1 MSGSVNISKSR
12 CGLRNKEITF
22 IRFKYIWEKPM
33 NRSEISELRKLY
45 KPEKTAISAIAGC
58 YVDGEKNKKAV
69 FKEALLPLPE
79 EDVFK
84 YLEVY
89 KKALSGSIGKNIAN
103 IEFPIEAE
111 DEGSTHEL
119 MMRLRDS
126 ALSDEEALTM
136 LYDKIIDAFEYTGN
150 YLILLC
156 CAAYDVPGK
165 ASDGMTMDDASETVY
180 KYIQIIICPVEL
192 AKAALRYDEESGS
205 FSNRM
210 RDWILS
216 MPEFGLLFPAFND
229 RAADIHGMLLYTRD
243 PKNYREEM
251 MQKVFG
257 CKVPDPAYQQ
267 KNSFASALE
276 TAIGD
281 ELGLEAVKE
290 LNDSLIRM
298 KEEMAFNKAPVE
310 VDAAD
315 FKYLLADT
323 GISDEKRESFA
334 GIYGEMTKESPI
346 LLDNIVSKKTM
357 EIKTA
362 SVSIKVDAERSH
374 LISERLIDGKKCLV
388 VDIDG
393 EAVEVNGVVIS
404 QTADISEG

>member
-1 MSGSVNISKSR
+1 M
-12 CGLRNKEITF
+12 
-22 IRFKYIWEKPM
+22 
-33 NRSEISELRKLY
+33 
-45 KPEKTAISAIAGC
+45 
-58 YVDGEKNKKAV
+58 
-69 FKEALLPLPE
+69 
-79 EDVFK
+79 
-84 YLEVY
+84 
-89 KKALSGSIGKNIAN
+89 
-103 IEFPIEAE
+103 
-111 DEGSTHEL
+111 
-119 MMRLRDS
+119 
-126 ALSDEEALTM
+126 
-136 LYDKIIDAFEYTGN
+136 
-150 YLILLC
+150 
-156 CAAYDVPGK
+156 
-165 ASDGMTMDDASETVY
+165 
-180 KYIQIIICPVEL
+180 
-192 AKAALRYDEESGS
+192 
-205 FSNRM
+205 
-210 RDWILS
+210 
-216 MPEFGLLFPAFND
+216 
-229 RAADIHGMLLYTRD
+229 
-243 PKNYREEM
+243 
-251 MQKVFG
+251 
-257 CKVPDPAYQQ
+257 
-267 KNSFASALE
+267 
-276 TAIGD
+276 
-281 ELGLEAVKE
+281 KE